1 MGGYS
6 EEDYMDNVEVLDL
19 EDSSSCDRELAP
31 LPYAIRRSL
40 GLTTSDGGAPM
51 NCGGLS
57 DGDPRQCYGYD
68 AASDTWVEAAQMA
81 HGRDQ
86 GGSSIELS
94 DGTYW
99 VAGGTDG

>member
-31 LPYAIRRSL
+31 L